1 MIFYSKD
8 EKVLGFTLVDLY
20 LFILLSH
27 SNHLIKDY
35 QIVIGT
41 TRILTS
47 PGGGTPYCLA

>member
-1 MIFYSKD
+1 MLFYSKD
-8 EKVLGFTLVDLY
+8 EKVLGFTLVD
-20 LFILLSH
+20 FILLSH
-27 SNHLIKDY
+27 SNHLIKDN